1 MGFKYT
7 SIHKC
12 TLCKV
17 NHEIDT
23 PYEEKDFLERLSHW
37 QEGALIQRVF
47 PELRPEKR
55 EIIISG
61 TCNDGWNELFGD
73 EDAEERKQYE
83 ADRSPLPRSGIE
95 EDEIPF

>member
-1 MGFKYT
+1 MSYT
-7 SIHKC
+7 HVALHKC
-12 TLCKV
+12 SLCKV
-17 NHEIDT
+17 NHEVHT
-23 PYEEKDFLERLSHW
+23 PYEEKDFLQRLVRW
-37 QEGALIQRVF
+37 QEGSLIQRVF

-73 EDAEERKQYE
+73 EDAEEGILRKG
-83 ADRSPLPRSGIE
+83 RSGIE